1 MNRLVVAFDNEGTI
15 TRVREMLAS
24 ASLVPRSTHRTGAE
38 IVRAVKFMG
47 GGTIVCGVKLLD
59 MTADQL
65 YADLDG
71 MAHMLVIGKPLHLE
85 MYATCDVFKLALPIN
100 RFDLSASVRMLL
112 QLEEMDHKRKRSRSA
127 QENQVIDHA
136 KELLQSTF
144 GMTEAE
150 AHRYLQK
157 RSMDAGVRITETA
170 AMIIDSYSKGN

>member
-1 MNRLVVAFDNEGTI
+1 VNRLVVAFDNEQTI

-24 ASLVPRSTHRTGAE
+24 ASLTPRSTHRTGAE
-38 IVRAVKFMG
+38 IVRAVRFMG

-65 YADLDG
+65 YTDLEG

-112 QLEEMDHKRKRSRSA
+112 QLEEMDHKRKNRRTA
-127 QENQVIDHA
+127 RENQMIEGA